1 MPDIHKDIVIT
12 PNRGQ
17 TGQPQIAFT
26 GFGNTTITLKVLDD
40 TFGTLSW
47 EGSQGQVFAINNN
60 LSSGSI
66 FSVNDISGLPVID
79 ANANGNIAFAGVAG
93 TTSGFVGV
101 GITNP
106 TAKLEVKGD
115 LNGTAFESY
124 ELDDLSSAT
133 TSFSVV
139 VESPTERNDL
149 INTFV
154 PTFNYDRVTITNPFR
169 LMITVNGVLQSAFIN
184 NTDYVYQSNFLGSNN
199 GFTIDTDN
207 NIKFTESIPSGS
219 DIVARVLPVSNTATK
234 IKYYPFKPTDILLG
248 Y

>member
-17 TGQPQIAFT
+17 PGQPQIAFT

-40 TFGTLSW
+40 AFGTLSW
-47 EGSQGQVFAINNN
+47 EGVQGQVFAINNN

-79 ANANGNIAFAGVAG
+79 VNANGNISFAGVAG
-93 TTSGFVGV
+93 TTNGFLGIGV
-101 GITNP
+101 TNP

-124 ELDDLSSAT
+124 ELDLRGLGTSSNPNIPPDGQ
-133 TSFSVV
+133 
-139 VESPTERNDL
+139 E
-149 INTFV
+149 NTFI

-169 LMITVNGVLQSAFIN
+169 LMVTVNGVLQSAFIN
-184 NTDYVYQSNFLGSNN
+184 NTDYVYQSNFLGSND

-207 NIKFTESIPSGS
+207 NIKFTESIPLGS
-219 DIVARVLPVSNTATK
+219 DIVARVLPVSNTATR

>member
-1 MPDIHKDIVIT
+1 MADIHKDIVIT

-17 TGQPQIAFT
+17 AGQPQIAFT

-40 TFGTLSW
+40 IYGTLSW
-47 EGSQGQVFAINNN
+47 EGSQGQLFAINNN

-66 FSVNDISGLPVID
+66 YSVSDISGLPVID
-79 ANANGNIAFAGVAG
+79 VNANGNLSLSGVAG

-101 GITNP
+101 GVTNP

-124 ELDDLSSAT
+124 ELDDLTAVL
-133 TSFSVV
+133 SVNPPD
-139 VESPTERNDL
+139 SRADL
-149 INTFV
+149 VNTFI

-169 LMITVNGVLQSAFIN
+169 LMITVNGIPQSAFIN

-234 IKYYPFKPTDILLG
+234 IKFYPFKPADILLG

>member
-17 TGQPQIAFT
+17 PGQPQIAFT

-40 TFGTLSW
+40 AYGTLSW
-47 EGSQGQVFAINNN
+47 EGVQGQVFAINNN

-79 ANANGNIAFAGVAG
+79 VNANGNVAFAGVAG
-93 TTSGFVGV
+93 TTNGFVGIGV
-101 GITNP
+101 TNP

-124 ELDDLSSAT
+124 ELELRGLGTSAIPNIAPDGI
-133 TSFSVV
+133 
-139 VESPTERNDL
+139 E
-149 INTFV
+149 NTFI

-169 LMITVNGVLQSAFIN
+169 LLVSVNGVTQSAFIN
-184 NTDYVYQSNFLGSNN
+184 NTGYVYQSNFLGSND

-207 NIKFTESIPSGS
+207 NIKFTESIPLGS
-219 DIVARVLPVSNTATK
+219 DIVARVLPVSNTATR
-234 IKYYPFKPTDILLG
+234 IKYYPFKPADILLG